1 MCHSCA
7 SCSSLVVLP
16 YRPNMTILPLVGNWP
31 FCWPQ
36 FCLTTSLWVL
46 IVPQPPRKGRTPLW
60 NGWSRHVCT
69 LDRSRR
75 WLLAIDSAAAGQEG
89 FESGCPMTLLVI
101 LVKTRFLDNAAKRKQ
116 NVPDCFETFSTKS
129 HCNYRCDRS
138 EGFLGFWAALQE
150 EYAKS
155 PSNVAGY
162 IRQPTP

>member
-1 MCHSCA
+1 M
-7 SCSSLVVLP
+7 
-16 YRPNMTILPLVGNWP
+16 
-31 FCWPQ
+31 FD
-36 FCLTTSLWVL
+36 
-46 IVPQPPRKGRTPLW
+46 
-60 NGWSRHVCT
+60 T

-138 EGFLGFWAALQE
+138 EGFLVFGAALQE